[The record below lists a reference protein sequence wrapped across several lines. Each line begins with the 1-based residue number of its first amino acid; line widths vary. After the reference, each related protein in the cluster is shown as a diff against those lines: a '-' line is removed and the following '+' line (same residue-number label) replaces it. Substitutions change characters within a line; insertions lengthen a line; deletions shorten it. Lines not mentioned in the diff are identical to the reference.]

1 MLVFFIHG
9 VATHDVKYADKLKNL
24 IKEEFDQQK
33 KSFPHFY
40 SSFWGDVLRD
50 VGKIWN
56 WIHQDLQE
64 AQREYKQ
71 ADIDNLFRYRQF
83 REGFLSEFVGDFFSY
98 FNPERGTYIR
108 KLIAA
113 QLHEFIKNNPEE
125 TELHIVTHSLGS
137 VILWD
142 VLFSERFSSLEK
154 GPAIYIRS
162 MLNGFSESGELNKV
176 KLKSI
181 TTMGSPILFLNIM
194 LEVNPNKI
202 KQFAN
207 TYQNE
212 HLRWINIIH
221 SSDVVAYPL
230 RSSLNLNSFEN
241 LVLRDEYISTD
252 ANLAEKA
259 ARTVGQVDAAMAIGG
274 ADAHVGYWQ
283 CQQTARLVTDNL
295 LGLETPMIQKVVSRL
310 HKVPGMTN
318 DAMQLSRRAFIDNT
332 LAELKFR
339 DGSGI
344 LRFCNNPLKIHHVYI
359 FDRENNCEFVGYVGW
374 IHSEGLKEEIKL
386 IEKSF
391 G

>member
-1 MLVFFIHG
+1 
-9 VATHDVKYADKLKNL
+9 
-24 IKEEFDQQK
+24 
-33 KSFPHFY
+33 
-40 SSFWGDVLRD
+40 
-50 VGKIWN
+50 
-56 WIHQDLQE
+56 
-64 AQREYKQ
+64 
-71 ADIDNLFRYRQF
+71 
-83 REGFLSEFVGDFFSY
+83 
-98 FNPERGTYIR
+98 
-108 KLIAA
+108 
-113 QLHEFIKNNPEE
+113 
-125 TELHIVTHSLGS
+125 
-137 VILWD
+137 LWD
-142 VLFSERFSSLEK
+142 VLFSEKFSSQDK
-154 GPAIYIRS
+154 DPAIYIRS
-162 MLNGFSESGELNKV
+162 MLNGFSESGQLNKV

-207 TYQNE
+207 IYQNE

-230 RSSLNLNSFEN
+230 RSSLSLNSFEN
-241 LVLRDEYISTD
+241 LILRDEYISTD

-259 ARTVGQVDAAMAIGG
+259 ARAVGQVDAAMAIGG

-295 LGLETPMIQKVVSRL
+295 LGLETPMIQKVIARL
-310 HKVPGMTN
+310 NKVPG
-318 DAMQLSRRAFIDNT
+318 IDNT

-374 IHSEGLKEEIKL
+374 IHSQGLKEEIKF
-386 IEKSF
+386 IERSF